1 MRYFRCISD
10 YIGCKTAI
18 RQPKGYSRCV
28 AKPDRRTVL
37 LAFGLVFAIAL
48 TFVFGYRAGRHVR
61 LIRWE
66 NEPIRGWMS
75 VPFIAHAHHVPPE
88 LLYQAIGLQPQPKDH
103 RPLRRLAREQK
114 RPVEQIIHDLDAAV
128 AQYRAHPNTPEP
140 KKP

>member
-1 MRYFRCISD
+1 M
-10 YIGCKTAI
+10 
-18 RQPKGYSRCV
+18 

-37 LAFGLVFAIAL
+37 LVLGLVLAIAL

-66 NEPIRGWMS
+66 NEPIRSWMS
-75 VPFIAHAHHVPPE
+75 VPFIAHAHHIPPE
-88 LLYQAIGLQPQPKDH
+88 ALYHAIGLEPQPKDH

-114 RPVEQIIHDLDAAV
+114 RPVDQIIHDLDAAI
-128 AQYRAHPNTPEP
+128 AQYRGHPDTES